1 MVICFII
8 LKCSQYSFILCVG
21 DGNGDGLDFD
31 LVVVIDVGS
40 VPTASLG
47 VNTNELRK
55 HGIYNKFVFTVIAEE
70 KDRVQLDNEVWL
82 DKKVCLKKE
91 GHKTYLSFAYARTLY
106 SYQGESLND
115 LYFPQEEMK
124 YINDRGFYTLISRLK
139 IYS

>member
-1 MVICFII
+1 MF
-8 LKCSQYSFILCVG
+8 
-21 DGNGDGLDFD
+21 
-31 LVVVIDVGS
+31 DVGAK
-40 VPTASLG
+40 VI

-55 HGIYNKFVFTVIAEE
+55 HGSYNKFVFTVIAEE

-115 LYFPQEEMK
+115 LYFPEEEMK

-139 IYS
+139 QKVEIKQKDLILIITKIKSVDLQKIIQKTLE